1 VREATLPKLSP
12 DRRWVAYTTLENG
25 REDVFISRFPRPE
38 ERRRVSTR
46 GGSWPRWRRD
56 GDELFYVAPDGQL
69 MTVEVEGAIVRQP
82 VPLFPIRPKADRG
95 YPYDVT
101 PDGRRILVNT
111 PGEGN
116 IASAVTLID
125 WRATVQR

>member
-1 VREATLPKLSP
+1 
-12 DRRWVAYTTLENG
+12 
-25 REDVFISRFPRPE
+25 
-38 ERRRVSTR
+38 
-46 GGSWPRWRRD
+46 
-56 GDELFYVAPDGQL
+56 LFYVAPDGKL

-111 PGEGN
+111 SGEGN